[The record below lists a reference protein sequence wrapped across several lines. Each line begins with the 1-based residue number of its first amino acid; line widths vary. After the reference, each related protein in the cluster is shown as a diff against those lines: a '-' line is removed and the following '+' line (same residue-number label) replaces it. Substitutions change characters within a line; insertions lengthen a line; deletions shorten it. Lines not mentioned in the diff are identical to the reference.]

1 MNKDNIRRKNIK
13 PGEKHK
19 VKEKYRIK
27 GIHLNIRSINK
38 NKDELK
44 IMMTEENKERDW
56 DFIALTECWANEKEV
71 ANINLDLEDYNYYN
85 SKEKYNQNGG
95 IMVYVN
101 KSWDVEVSENENRDY
116 GCEHMELN
124 LRNNRTKKQY
134 QLMIIYRNPGRNKND
149 FIQGIKEMTKSIKK
163 KQRSYNYRR
172 F

>member
-19 VKEKYRIK
+19 VTGNYRIK

-44 IMMTEENKERDW
+44 IMMTEENMERDW
-56 DFIALTECWANEKEV
+56 DFIALTECWANEEEV
-71 ANINLDLEDYNYYN
+71 ANINLDMEDYNYYN

-101 KSWDVEVSENENRDY
+101 KRWDVEVSVNENRDY

-124 LRNNRTKKQY
+124 LRNIRTKKQY
-134 QLMIIYRNPGRNKND
+134 QLIIIYRNPGRNKND
-149 FIQGIKEMTKSIKK
+149 FIQGIKEMTKGIKK
-163 KQRSYNYRR
+163 AKKS
-172 F
+172 